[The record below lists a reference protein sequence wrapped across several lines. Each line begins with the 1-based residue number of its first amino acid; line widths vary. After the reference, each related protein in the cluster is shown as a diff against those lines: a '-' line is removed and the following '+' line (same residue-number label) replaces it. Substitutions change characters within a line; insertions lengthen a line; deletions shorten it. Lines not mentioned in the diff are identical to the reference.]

1 MTEHRTGNV
10 SYTFDGIE
18 SQAYYAAPPQGGPGV
33 IVLHAWW
40 GLTPVFKRLCAR
52 LAGQGFTALA
62 PDLYGGVTAATVE
75 QAQQAMDDRD
85 YRAMRAA
92 AFGSVAQIREL
103 PGVSAGPLG
112 VVGFSMGA
120 AWANALTEA
129 FPDDL
134 AAAVLF
140 YGTDMID
147 FTRARAAYQC
157 HFAEVDEW
165 EPLDGVHQMR
175 EAMLAAGREVDFHFY
190 PGVGH
195 WFFEDDR
202 PAAYHPEAA
211 GLAWKRALAF
221 LDARL
226 RG

>member
-1 MTEHRTGNV
+1 MTELQTGQV
-10 SYTFDGIE
+10 SYTFDGRE
-18 SQAYYAAPPQGGPGV
+18 SQAYYAAPPAGGPGV

-52 LAGQGFTALA
+52 LAGQGYTALA
-62 PDLYGGVTAATVE
+62 PDLYGGVTAATIDE
-75 QAQQAMDDRD
+75 AQQAMDDSD
-85 YRAMRAA
+85 GKAMRAA
-92 AFGSVAQIREL
+92 ALGAVSEIRKL
-103 PGVSAGPLG
+103 PGASAGLLG
-112 VVGFSMGA
+112 AVGFSMGS
-120 AWANALTEA
+120 AWAMLLTEA

-140 YGTDMID
+140 YGSDRID
-147 FTRARAAYQC
+147 FARARAAYQC

-165 EPLDGVHQMR
+165 EPEDGVNQMR
-175 EAMLAAGREVDFHFY
+175 EAMLAAGREVDFHLY
-190 PGVGH
+190 PGAGH

-202 PAAYHPEAA
+202 PAAYNPVAA
-211 GLAWKRALAF
+211 ALAWERTIAF